1 MSIKKLFEE
10 KKPILSF
17 EIFPPKPE
25 SDVSVVYRAID
36 GLVDL
41 NPDFISVTYGAL
53 GTNKGNTV
61 EMASYIK
68 NHHHKEALA
77 HLTCVGTTKP
87 EIDETLNRLEA
98 LEIRNVLA
106 LRGDHPTVPKSA
118 GDHKKPEKGKQVQV
132 SDYNFAKDLVGH
144 IKGREGFSVGAACYP
159 EGHLESPSP
168 EMDIL
173 FIKEKVE
180 QGVDFLVT
188 QLFLDNDM
196 FYEYYNK
203 LRRNNINV
211 PIIAGILPVLNKNQV
226 AKITA
231 LSGCSLPPK
240 FKRILERYE
249 SDELALK
256 QAGTAYAIE
265 QIIDLYSWGIDGI
278 HLYTMNRIDTTR
290 EIINSTHYIKNHLR
304 RAK

>member
-1 MSIKKLFEE
+1 MSIKHLFEE

-25 SDVSVVYRAID
+25 SDVSVVYKAID

-53 GTNKGNTV
+53 GTTQGNTV

-77 HLTCVGTTKP
+77 HLTCIQNTT
-87 EIDETLNRLEA
+87 EEMNTTLNRLEA
-98 LEIRNVLA
+98 ADIQNVLA
-106 LRGDHPTVPKSA
+106 LRGDNPTGHTHSS
-118 GDHKKPEKGKQVQV
+118 GDFR
-132 SDYNFAKDLVGH
+132 FAKDLVTQ
-144 IKGREGFSVGAACYP
+144 IKTRDQFSVGAACYP

-168 EMDIL
+168 ELDIL
-173 FIKEKVE
+173 YIKEKVDC
-180 QGVDFLVT
+180 GVDFLIS
-188 QLFLDNDM
+188 QLFLDNEM
-196 FYEYYNK
+196 FYDYYNK

-211 PIIAGILPVLNKNQV
+211 PIVAGILPVLNKKQI
-226 AKITA
+226 ARITE

-240 FKRILERYE
+240 FRRILEKYE

-265 QIIDLYSWGIDGI
+265 QIIDLFSWGIDGI

-290 EIINSTHYIKNHLR
+290 EIINSIHYIKNHLR
-304 RAK
+304 RMK

>member
-10 KKPILSF
+10 KKPIMSF

-53 GTNKGNTV
+53 GTTKGNTV

-68 NHHHKEALA
+68 NHHHKESLA
-77 HLTCVGTTKP
+77 HLTCVGTTHL

-98 LEIRNVLA
+98 AQVNNVLA
-106 LRGDHPTVPKSA
+106 LRGDRSEQSGK
-118 GDHKKPEKGKQVQV
+118 GQNGGGKQAADPF
-132 SDYNFAKDLVGH
+132 SYAKDLVTH
-144 IKGREGFSVGAACYP
+144 IKKRDAFSIGAACYP

-173 FIKEKVE
+173 YIKEKTD
-180 QGVDFLVT
+180 QGVDFLIT
-188 QLFLDNDM
+188 QLFLDNEM
-196 FYEYYNK
+196 FYEYFNK

-211 PIIAGILPVLNKNQV
+211 PVVAGILPVLNKKQI
-226 AKITA
+226 ARITE
-231 LSGCSLPPK
+231 LSGCSLSPK
-240 FKRILERYE
+240 FKRILEKYE
-249 SDELALK
+249 SDEMALK

-290 EIINSTHYIKNHLR
+290 EIINSIHYIKNHLR
-304 RAK
+304 RVK

>member
-1 MSIKKLFEE
+1 MSIKQLFEE
-10 KKPILSF
+10 KKPVLSF

-25 SDVSVVYRAID
+25 SDVSVVYKAID

-53 GTNKGNTV
+53 GTTQGNTV

-77 HLTCVGTTKP
+77 HLTCIQNTT
-87 EIDETLNRLEA
+87 EEMNSTLNRLDA
-98 LEIRNVLA
+98 AGIQNVLA
-106 LRGDHPTVPKSA
+106 LRGDTPA
-118 GDHKKPEKGKQVQV
+118 GQKHTQGDFR
-132 SDYNFAKDLVGH
+132 FAKDLVTQ
-144 IKGREGFSVGAACYP
+144 IKMREQFSVGAACYP

-168 EMDIL
+168 ELDIL
-173 FIKEKVE
+173 YIKEKVDC
-180 QGVDFLVT
+180 GVDFLIT
-188 QLFLDNDM
+188 QLFLDNEM
-196 FYEYYNK
+196 FYDYYNK

-211 PIIAGILPVLNKNQV
+211 PIVAGILPVLNKKQI
-226 AKITA
+226 ARITE

-240 FKRILERYE
+240 FRRILEKYE

-265 QIIDLYSWGIDGI
+265 QIIDLFSWGIDGI

-290 EIINSTHYIKNHLR
+290 EIINSIHYIKNHLR
-304 RAK
+304 RMK

>member
-1 MSIKKLFEE
+1 MSIKQLFEE

-25 SDVSVVYRAID
+25 SDISVVYRAID

-53 GTNKGNTV
+53 GTSQGNTV

-77 HLTCVGTTKP
+77 HLTCINNTAA
-87 EIDETLNRLEA
+87 EMDQTLDRLEQA
-98 LEIRNVLA
+98 GIENILA
-106 LRGDHPTVPKSA
+106 LRGDKPNGA
-118 GDHKKPEKGKQVQV
+118 GGAGHGRDIGING
-132 SDYNFAKDLVGH
+132 DFRFAKDLVRQ
-144 IKGREGFSVGAACYP
+144 IKQREQFSVAAACYP

-173 FIKEKVE
+173 YIKDKVDH
-180 QGVDFLVT
+180 GVDFLIT

-196 FYEYYNK
+196 FYDYFNK
-203 LRRNNINV
+203 LRRNQIDV
-211 PIIAGILPVLNKNQV
+211 PVVAGILPVLNKKQI
-226 AKITA
+226 ARITE

-240 FKRILERYE
+240 FKRILEKYE
-249 SDELALK
+249 SDELALR

-265 QIIDLYSWGIDGI
+265 QIIDLFSWGIDGI

-290 EIINSTHYIKNHLR
+290 EIINSIHYIKNHLR
-304 RAK
+304 RVK

>member
-1 MSIKKLFEE
+1 MTIKTLFEE

-17 EIFPPKPE
+17 EIFPPKPDA
-25 SDVSVVYRAID
+25 DVSVVYRAID

-53 GTNKGNTV
+53 GTSQGNTV

-68 NHHHKEALA
+68 NHHQKEALA
-77 HLTCVGTTKP
+77 HLTCIGNTKQ
-87 EIDETLNRLEA
+87 EVDHTLDRLEQA
-98 LEIRNVLA
+98 GVSNILA
-106 LRGDHPTVPKSA
+106 LRGDKPKGA
-118 GDHKKPEKGKQVQV
+118 VTGDF
-132 SDYNFAKDLVGH
+132 SYAKDLVH
-144 IKGREGFSVGAACYP
+144 QAKQRNTFSIAAACYP

-173 FIKEKVE
+173 FIKEKVDL
-180 QGVDFLVT
+180 GVDFLIT

-196 FYEYYNK
+196 FYDYYNK

-211 PIIAGILPVLNKNQV
+211 PIVAGILPILNKKQI
-226 AKITA
+226 ARITE

-240 FKRILERYE
+240 FKRILEKYE
-249 SDELALK
+249 SDELALR

-265 QIIDLYSWGIDGI
+265 QIIDLFSWGIDGI

-290 EIINSTHYIKNHLR
+290 EIINSIHYIKNHLR
-304 RAK
+304 RMK

>member
-1 MSIKKLFEE
+1 MTIKHLFEE

-25 SDVSVVYRAID
+25 SDVSVVYNAID

-53 GTNKGNTV
+53 GTTQGNTV

-68 NHHHKEALA
+68 NHHHKESLA
-77 HLTCVGTTKP
+77 HLTCIQNTVS
-87 EIDETLNRLEA
+87 EMDQTLNRLEEA
-98 LEIRNVLA
+98 GIHNVLA
-106 LRGDHPTVPKSA
+106 LRGDKPSQTSTTKQNPTTL
-118 GDHKKPEKGKQVQV
+118 GDFN
-132 SDYNFAKDLVGH
+132 YAKDLVSQ
-144 IKGREGFSVGAACYP
+144 IKQRENFSIGAACYP

-168 EMDIL
+168 EMDIIY
-173 FIKEKVE
+173 IKEKVDS
-180 QGVDFLVT
+180 GVDFLIS
-188 QLFLDNDM
+188 QLFLDNEM
-196 FYEYYNK
+196 FYDYYNK

-211 PIIAGILPVLNKNQV
+211 PIVAGILPVLNKKQI
-226 AKITA
+226 ARITA

-240 FKRILERYE
+240 FKRILEKYE
-249 SDELALK
+249 SDELALR

-265 QIIDLYSWGIDGI
+265 QIIDLFSWGIDGI

-290 EIINSTHYIKNHLR
+290 EIINSIHYIKNHLR
-304 RAK
+304 RVK

>member
-1 MSIKKLFEE
+1 MSIKHLFEE

-53 GTNKGNTV
+53 GTTQGNTV

-68 NHHHKEALA
+68 NHHHKESLA
-77 HLTCVGTTKP
+77 HLTCIQNTTA
-87 EIDETLNRLEA
+87 EMESTLNRLEA
-98 LEIRNVLA
+98 AGIQNVLA
-106 LRGDHPTVPKSA
+106 LRGDVPEGHQKTN
-118 GDHKKPEKGKQVQV
+118 
-132 SDYNFAKDLVGH
+132 SDFNYAKDLVNH
-144 IKGREGFSVGAACYP
+144 IKTRDQFSIAAACYP

-173 FIKEKVE
+173 YIKEKVDM
-180 QGVDFLVT
+180 GVDFLIT
-188 QLFLDNDM
+188 QLFLDNEM
-196 FYEYYNK
+196 FYEYFNK
-203 LRRNNINV
+203 LRRNQINV
-211 PIIAGILPVLNKNQV
+211 PVVAGILPVLNKKQI
-226 AKITA
+226 ARITE

-240 FKRILERYE
+240 FKRILEKYE

-265 QIIDLYSWGIDGI
+265 QIIDLFSWGIDGI

-290 EIINSTHYIKNHLR
+290 EIINSIHYIKNHLR
-304 RAK
+304 RMK

>member
-1 MSIKKLFEE
+1 MSIKHLFEE

-25 SDVSVVYRAID
+25 SDISVVYRAID

-53 GTNKGNTV
+53 GTSQGNTV

-68 NHHHKEALA
+68 NHHHKDALA
-77 HLTCVGTTKP
+77 HLTCIGNSRP
-87 EIDETLNRLEA
+87 EIDRTLNQLSASGIEN
-98 LEIRNVLA
+98 ILA
-106 LRGDHPTVPKSA
+106 LRCDRPKGVDPSVERGLGDF
-118 GDHKKPEKGKQVQV
+118 
-132 SDYNFAKDLVGH
+132 NFAKDLVSQ
-144 IKGREGFSVGAACYP
+144 IKERDAFSIGAACYP

-173 FIKEKVE
+173 YIKEKVDL
-180 QGVDFLVT
+180 GVDFLIT
-188 QLFLDNDM
+188 QLFLDNEM
-196 FYEYYNK
+196 FYEYFNK
-203 LRRNNINV
+203 LRRNQINI
-211 PIIAGILPVLNKNQV
+211 PIVAGILPVLNKKQI
-226 AKITA
+226 ARITE

-240 FKRILERYE
+240 FRRILEKYE

-265 QIIDLYSWGIDGI
+265 QIIDLFSWGIDGI

-290 EIINSTHYIKNHLR
+290 EIINSIHYIKNHLR
-304 RAK
+304 RVK

>member
-1 MSIKKLFEE
+1 MSIKNLFEE

-77 HLTCVGTTKP
+77 HLTCVGTTKT
-87 EIDETLNRLEA
+87 EIDETLDRLEA
-98 LEIRNVLA
+98 LEVKNVLA
-106 LRGDHPTVPKSA
+106 LRGD
-118 GDHKKPEKGKQVQV
+118 KPATSQSGKEKGKSKALQC
-132 SDYNFAKDLVGH
+132 SDYSFAKDLVGH
-144 IKGREGFSVGAACYP
+144 VKGREGFSVGAACYP

-173 FIKEKVE
+173 YIKEKVDL
-180 QGVDFLVT
+180 GVDFLVT

-196 FYEYYNK
+196 FYEYFNK

-211 PIIAGILPVLNKNQV
+211 PIIAGILPVLNKNQI
-226 AKITA
+226 ARITE
-231 LSGCSLPPK
+231 LSGCSLPSK

-249 SDELALK
+249 SDEFALK

>member
-1 MSIKKLFEE
+1 MSIKQLFEE
-10 KKPILSF
+10 KKPVLSF

-25 SDVSVVYRAID
+25 SDVSVVYKAID

-53 GTNKGNTV
+53 GTTQGNTV

-77 HLTCVGTTKP
+77 HLTCIQNTT
-87 EIDETLNRLEA
+87 EEMNSTLNRLDA
-98 LEIRNVLA
+98 AGIQNVLA
-106 LRGDHPTVPKSA
+106 LRGDTPTGQKHTQ
-118 GDHKKPEKGKQVQV
+118 GDFR
-132 SDYNFAKDLVGH
+132 FAKDLVTQ
-144 IKGREGFSVGAACYP
+144 IKMREQFSVGAACYP

-168 EMDIL
+168 ELDIL
-173 FIKEKVE
+173 YIKEKVDC
-180 QGVDFLVT
+180 GVDFLIT
-188 QLFLDNDM
+188 QLFLDNEM
-196 FYEYYNK
+196 FYDYYNK

-211 PIIAGILPVLNKNQV
+211 PIVAGILPVLNKKQI
-226 AKITA
+226 ARITE

-240 FKRILERYE
+240 FRRILEKYE

-265 QIIDLYSWGIDGI
+265 QIIDLFSWGIDGI

-290 EIINSTHYIKNHLR
+290 EIINSIHYIKNHLR
-304 RAK
+304 RMK

>member
-1 MSIKKLFEE
+1 MSIKHLFEE
-10 KKPILSF
+10 KKPVLSF

-53 GTNKGNTV
+53 GTTQGNTV

-77 HLTCVGTTKP
+77 HLTCIQNTTK
-87 EIDETLNRLEA
+87 EMEATLERLENA
-98 LEIRNVLA
+98 GIQNVLA
-106 LRGDHPTVPKSA
+106 LRGDNPTGQSTNH
-118 GDHKKPEKGKQVQV
+118 GDF
-132 SDYNFAKDLVGH
+132 SYAKDLVSH
-144 IKGREGFSVGAACYP
+144 IKTRDHFSIGAACYP

-173 FIKEKVE
+173 YIKEKVDS
-180 QGVDFLVT
+180 GVDFLIT
-188 QLFLDNDM
+188 QLFLDNEM
-196 FYEYYNK
+196 FYDYFNK

-211 PIIAGILPVLNKNQV
+211 PVVAGILPVLNKKQI
-226 AKITA
+226 ARITE

-240 FKRILERYE
+240 FRRILEKYE

-265 QIIDLYSWGIDGI
+265 QIIDLFSWGIDGI

-290 EIINSTHYIKNHLR
+290 EIINSIHYIKNHLR
-304 RAK
+304 RMK